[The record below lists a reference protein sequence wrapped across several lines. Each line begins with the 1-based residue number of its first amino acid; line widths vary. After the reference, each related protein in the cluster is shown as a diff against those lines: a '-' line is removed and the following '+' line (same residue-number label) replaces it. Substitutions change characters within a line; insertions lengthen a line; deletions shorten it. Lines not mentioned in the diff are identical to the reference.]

1 MLRHP
6 LQKLQPETF
15 TFLLRRSRV
24 FFWVVLAL
32 FSAVRFFSMPLKNLT
47 PEGILAMLP
56 EQAGAVGFWAGFD
69 YLFMAAY
76 TVFFA
81 VCCVWAAGYFRPG
94 SLWYNVGVALAWLSL
109 LQLALDM
116 AENFCM
122 WQFTLGRGSEAL
134 KSWYLFLEKAKKP
147 IFAASVL
154 YMLVVSVLVWTKVL
168 KK

>member
-6 LQKLQPETF
+6 LQKLPQETF
-15 TFLLRRSRV
+15 TFLLRWSRV

-32 FSAVRFFSMPLKNLT
+32 FAAVRFLSIPLKNLT
-47 PEGILAMLP
+47 PEVILAMPP
-56 EQAGAVGFWAGFD
+56 EQAGALGFWAGFD

-81 VCCVWAAGYFRPG
+81 VCCVWAAGRYTSG
-94 SLWYNVGVALAWLSL
+94 SFWYSVGIALAWLAL

-122 WQFTLGRGSEAL
+122 WKFTLGEGSETL

-147 IFAASVL
+147 IFAASAL
-154 YMLVVSVLVWTKVL
+154 YMVVVSVLVWTKVL